1 MANQNIYKMKQPAL
15 GKKIL
20 EWRTAKGLTQE
31 ELVEKCSINVRTIQR
46 IEAGEVTPRTYTLK
60 AILEA
65 LQVDLEAFSEEDKAG
80 YPPHTSPILGKAL
93 KTSFFLGIVY
103 YVVAFIEAIIDFQIL
118 EDGTVSGI
126 WYALVKVVIMA
137 TFSIFMY
144 GFYRLSKV
152 LQNNFIMLGAILL
165 IVGIIMSISK
175 DLYMFFVDS
184 SFWMELTFMQS
195 VYLGILYILFGIG
208 LVQYQKLFGSVAL
221 VAGCLSILAGL
232 GFVTVIFAL
241 PAVFIM
247 AVAEVFLL
255 IILYRAGERMPSDQI
270 QRDSKEYSFSPPL
283 AP

>member
-1 MANQNIYKMKQPAL
+1 
-15 GKKIL
+15 
-20 EWRTAKGLTQE
+20 
-31 ELVEKCSINVRTIQR
+31 
-46 IEAGEVTPRTYTLK
+46 
-60 AILEA
+60 
-65 LQVDLEAFSEEDKAG
+65 
-80 YPPHTSPILGKAL
+80 
-93 KTSFFLGIVY
+93 
-103 YVVAFIEAIIDFQIL
+103 
-118 EDGTVSGI
+118 
-126 WYALVKVVIMA
+126 VVIMA

-184 SFWMELTFMQS
+184 SFWTELTFMQS
-195 VYLGILYILFGIG
+195 VYFGILYILFGIG
-208 LVQYQKLFGSVAL
+208 LVQYQKFFGSVAL